1 MLVGERMTCNP
12 VTIREEVSIDDG
24 LPLMRQRKV
33 RRLPVLDGSG
43 RMVGIVSD
51 KRLLQDA

>member
-12 VTIREEVSIDDG
+12 VTIREEESIDDG
-24 LPLMRQRKV
+24 LPLMRERHV
-33 RRLPVLDGSG
+33 RRLPVLDGPG

-51 KRLLQDA
+51 KDLLHDA